1 MKMNKSLKQ
10 YMYVKAMLNVISGLS
25 MVTIITLGIMYMS
38 FDNAFVF
45 TDTEISITNNPITAE
60 QDIEFYMVGSKK
72 FQCNSTAA
80 YGVAHA
86 VDGSHSHDLNTF
98 TKRYVQNT
106 APGERV
112 ENGWHM
118 AVPEHM
124 AKGGEYRVSMTGEF
138 DCVYMIFKTHKM
150 QVFDNIYLKVIPR

>member
-1 MKMNKSLKQ
+1 MNNSLKR
-10 YMYVKAMLNVISGLS
+10 YMYIKAMLNVISGLS

-45 TDTEISITNNPITAE
+45 TDTEISVVNNPIE
-60 QDIEFYMVGSKK
+60 EDQDIEFYMVGSKK
-72 FQCNSTAA
+72 YQCNSTAA

-86 VDGSHSHDLNTF
+86 TDGSHSHNLDTF

-106 APGERV
+106 APGDRV

-118 AVPEHM
+118 KVPEDM
-124 AKGGEYRVSMTGEF
+124 RDGGEYRVSMTGEF
-138 DCVYMIFKTHKM
+138 ECIYLIFKTHKS
-150 QVFDNIYLKVIPR
+150 QEFANIYLKVDPR

>member
-1 MKMNKSLKQ
+1 MLI
-10 YMYVKAMLNVISGLS
+10 KAMLNVVSGLS

-45 TDTEISITNNPITAE
+45 TDTEISVVNNPIE
-60 QDIEFYMVGSKK
+60 EDQDIEFYMVGSKK
-72 FQCNSTAA
+72 YQCNSTAA

-86 VDGSHSHDLNTF
+86 TDGSHSYDLNTF

-106 APGERV
+106 APGDRV

-118 AVPEHM
+118 KVPEDM
-124 AKGGEYRVSMTGEF
+124 RDGGEYRVSMTGEF
-138 DCVYMIFKTHKM
+138 ECIYLIFKTHKS
-150 QVFDNIYLKVIPR
+150 QEFANIYLKVDPR